1 MSAEAKKRVLIIDDS
16 QSLRNILHEALEVLR
31 FEVSEAEGAEAA
43 LASVQAHLPD
53 LIILDWHMPGMDG
66 YELFLKLRD
75 NPQTAEIPVIM
86 LTAEDRKD
94 SMLKAIRAGV
104 RYYLTKPFTHED
116 LLTRVV
122 QVLKLDLP

>member
-1 MSAEAKKRVLIIDDS
+1 MDEVQKKRVLIVDDS
-16 QSLRNILHEALEVLR
+16 QSLRQIVHESLEVLP
-31 FEVSEAEGAEAA
+31 FEIDEADGSEAA
-43 LASVQAHLPD
+43 LAMAQDGDYD

-66 YELFLKLRD
+66 YELFLALQERE
-75 NPQTAEIPVIM
+75 QTKAIPVIM

-122 QVLKLDLP
+122 QVLKLDPQ